1 MQQMPKRLYLLRHA
15 KSSWDDSALPDHDRP
30 LSPRGRRAAK
40 LVAGHLRR
48 ERIVPALVLC
58 SSAHRALQTLEGI
71 APAFDADVRTEIER
85 GLYGASESELL
96 ERVRKIPD
104 VEESVMLIGHNPAI
118 HGLTLSLAG
127 GGPDPLG
134 VEHKYP
140 TGALATLGFEGSWHQ
155 LEPGSAQLI
164 AFVRPK
170 DLR

>member
-1 MQQMPKRLYLLRHA
+1 MLKRLYLLRHA
-15 KSSWDDSALPDHDRP
+15 KSSWDDSAVSDHDRP
-30 LSPRGRRAAK
+30 LSPRGNRAAK

-58 SSAHRALQTLEGI
+58 SSANRALQTLELI
-71 APAFDADVRTEIER
+71 APAFDVDVHAKIER

-96 ERVRKIPD
+96 ERVRRIPD
-104 VEESVMLIGHNPAI
+104 AEESVLLIGHNPAI

-127 GGPDPLG
+127 GGRDPVG

-140 TGALATLGFEGSWHQ
+140 TGALATLAFDGSWHQ
-155 LEPGSAQLI
+155 LEPGRARLI